1 MPTMEPLHGQIDHC
15 VCSGSFL
22 GRLLSCVLKGQP
34 FVIVVIFS
42 FVRLSVTDV
51 LWLNDAR

>member
-22 GRLLSCVLKGQP
+22 GRLLSCMLKGQP
-34 FVIVVIFS
+34 FVIVIFS